1 MLCMVCGTVLV
12 GDAGVLDMP
21 PRLLGEW
28 QKDKVRA
35 LASAIELARERGAER
50 VVVAGGLFAE
60 GFVPQSLLEQVVGA
74 LAQCGLPVT
83 YLPMPREAADLE
95 ARLAVSSNIAIE
107 RADVFEPLAG
117 LRVIHGG
124 VAAELAVTDAAG
136 THLHELPQ
144 LEPQGFGDAGD
155 AGDTGFYLVDA
166 EEAGNAAACAP
177 DDGTSPAC
185 ASDDGAPA
193 ACAPDD
199 GTSPACAPDD
209 GAPAASPV
217 VASCVLVPHALH
229 PFRVLR
235 VSMDGVSTSREMLD
249 KVKAAIDGVDSA
261 VCLRLELRGKAPLQA
276 YFNTDEL
283 RAVLQSRFFYAEVA
297 NECAVD
303 LSMDE
308 LEGDVSLLAE
318 FLRAVAAD
326 ESLSPTEQSRIMR
339 CGWNALNGKE
349 LAE

>member
-1 MLCMVCGTVLV
+1 MLCMVCGNVLV

-185 ASDDGAPA
+185 A
-193 ACAPDD
+193 
-199 GTSPACAPDD
+199 PDD

>member
-1 MLCMVCGTVLV
+1 MLSMVCGNVLV
-12 GDAGVLDMP
+12 GDAGVLNMP

-35 LASAIELARERGAER
+35 LASAIELARERGAEH

-60 GFVPQSLLEQVVGA
+60 GFVPQSLLEQAMGA

-83 YLPMPREAADLE
+83 YLPMPREASDLE
-95 ARLAVSSNIAIE
+95 ERLAVPSNIAIE
-107 RADVFEPLAG
+107 RADVFEPLVG

-144 LEPQGFGDAGD
+144 LEPQGFGGAGD
-155 AGDTGFYLVDA
+155 AGETGFYLVDA
-166 EEAGNAAACAP
+166 EEDVNA
-177 DDGTSPAC
+177 PAC
-185 ASDDGAPA
+185 ASDDGTS
-193 ACAPDD
+193 ACASNDD
-199 GTSPACAPDD
+199 
-209 GAPAASPV
+209 APAASPV

-235 VSMDGVSTSREMLD
+235 VSMDGVETSHEMVE
-249 KVKAAIDGVDSA
+249 KVTAAIKDVDPA

-276 YFNTDEL
+276 YFNTDKL
-283 RAVLQSRFFYAEVA
+283 ADLLSGHFFYAEVA

-303 LSMDE
+303 LSIDE

>member
-1 MLCMVCGTVLV
+1 MLSMVCGNVLV
-12 GDAGVLDMP
+12 GDAGVLNMP

-50 VVVAGGLFAE
+50 VVLAGGLFAE
-60 GFVPQSLLEQVVGA
+60 GFVPQSLLEQAMGA

-83 YLPMPREAADLE
+83 YLPLAREALDLE
-95 ARLAVSSNIAIE
+95 ARLAVPGNIAIE
-107 RADVFEPLAG
+107 RADVSEPLAG

-124 VAAELAVTDAAG
+124 VTAELAVTDAAG

-144 LEPQGFGDAGD
+144 LEPQGFGGAGD
-155 AGDTGFYLVDA
+155 AGETGFYLVDA
-166 EEAGNAAACAP
+166 EAP
-177 DDGTSPAC
+177 
-185 ASDDGAPA
+185 
-193 ACAPDD
+193 
-199 GTSPACAPDD
+199 
-209 GAPAASPV
+209 SPV
-217 VASCVLVPHALH
+217 GKDAPVPAVASYVLVPHALH

-235 VSMDGVSTSREMLD
+235 VSMDGVETSREMLD
-249 KVKAAIDGVDSA
+249 KVKAAIEGVDPA

-276 YFNTDEL
+276 YFNTDKL
-283 RAVLQSRFFYAEVA
+283 ADFLSGHFFYAEVA

>member
-1 MLCMVCGTVLV
+1 MLSMVCGNVLV
-12 GDAGVLDMP
+12 GDAGVLNMP

-35 LASAIELARERGAER
+35 LASAIELARERGAEH
-50 VVVAGGLFAE
+50 VVLAGGLFAE
-60 GFVPQSLLEQVVGA
+60 GFVPQSLLGQALDA

-83 YLPMPREAADLE
+83 YLPLAREALDLE
-95 ARLAVSSNIAIE
+95 TRLAVPGNIVID
-107 RADVFEPLAG
+107 RADVSEPLAG

-124 VAAELAVTDAAG
+124 VTAELAVTDAAG
-136 THLHELPQ
+136 THLHELPL
-144 LEPQGFGDAGD
+144 LEPQGFGDAGE
-155 AGDTGFYLVDA
+155 TGFYLVDA
-166 EEAGNAAACAP
+166 EEPAP
-177 DDGTSPAC
+177 VDQDTPVPA
-185 ASDDGAPA
+185 
-193 ACAPDD
+193 
-199 GTSPACAPDD
+199 
-209 GAPAASPV
+209 V
-217 VASCVLVPHALH
+217 VSCVLVPHALH

-235 VSMDGVSTSREMLD
+235 VSVDGVETSREMLD
-249 KVKAAIDGVDSA
+249 KVKAAIDDVDPA
-261 VCLRLELRGKAPLQA
+261 VCLRLELRGRAPLQA

-283 RAVLQSRFFYAEVA
+283 AAVLSRRFFYAEVA

>member
-1 MLCMVCGTVLV
+1 MLCMVCGNVLV

-60 GFVPQSLLEQVVGA
+60 GFVPQSLLEQAMGA

-95 ARLAVSSNIAIE
+95 ARLVVPSNIAIE

-185 ASDDGAPA
+185 A
-193 ACAPDD
+193 PDD
-199 GTSPACAPDD
+199 GT
-209 GAPAASPV
+209 PAASPV
-217 VASCVLVPHALH
+217 VASCILVPHALH

>member
-1 MLCMVCGTVLV
+1 MLCMVCGNVLV

-60 GFVPQSLLEQVVGA
+60 GFVPQSLLEQAMGA

-95 ARLAVSSNIAIE
+95 ARLAVPSNIAIE

-185 ASDDGAPA
+185 A
-193 ACAPDD
+193 PDD
-199 GTSPACAPDD
+199 GT
-209 GAPAASPV
+209 PAASPV
-217 VASCVLVPHALH
+217 VASCILVPHALH